1 MRDRR
6 KRRRRGSRSAHAEGK
21 ESNRRQQTGNGRR
34 RGEAHSGGSD
44 GRRSG
49 YRDARAEVEESG
61 SRAMRDPL
69 VGASFYVRWMAG
81 DILRSRITQGN
92 YYIVEI
98 KESAMNNV
106 FSLWNIKDKNLTS
119 HTKCREL
126 KQLGM

>member
-44 GRRSG
+44 GRSG

-92 YYIVEI
+92 YYVVEI